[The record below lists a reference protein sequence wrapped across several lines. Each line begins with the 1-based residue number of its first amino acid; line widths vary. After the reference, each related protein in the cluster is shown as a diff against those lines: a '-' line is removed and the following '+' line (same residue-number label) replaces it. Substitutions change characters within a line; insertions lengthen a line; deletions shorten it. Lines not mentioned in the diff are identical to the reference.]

1 MDKLT
6 ISAVFCE
13 DIRQEQSGQFTLIGV
28 YPGVAFV
35 DHGDT
40 EIFANWIKIDGL
52 SPGPHKLRFKAEFE
66 DSHGQT
72 VFADREI
79 EVESP
84 VTESALILTPTGL
97 GITAENSGWLS
108 LLISIDNE
116 IDASKWRK
124 IAMIKLQVTPPLEEE
139 IDDEVTLE
147 DLL

>member
-1 MDKLT
+1 MDQLT

-13 DIRQEQSGQFTLIGV
+13 DIRQEQSGQFTLVGV

-35 DHGDT
+35 DHGET
-40 EIFANWIKIDGL
+40 EFFANWIKIDGL
-52 SPGPHKLRFKAEFE
+52 SPGPHQLRFKAEFE

-84 VTESALILTPTGL
+84 TEESALVLTPTGL
-97 GITAENSGWLS
+97 GITPEHSGSLS
-108 LLISIDNE
+108 LSISIDDE
-116 IDASKWRK
+116 IKASRWRK
-124 IAMIKLQVTPPLEEE
+124 IAMIKLQVSPPLDDEEKE
-139 IDDEVTLE
+139 EVTLE

>member
-6 ISAVFCE
+6 INAVFCE
-13 DIRQEQSGQFTLIGV
+13 DIRQEQSGQFTLVGV

-35 DHGDT
+35 DHGET
-40 EIFANWIKIDGL
+40 EIFANWIRIDGL
-52 SPGPHKLRFKAEFE
+52 NPGPHKLRFKAEFE
-66 DSHGQT
+66 DSEGQT

-84 VTESALILTPTGL
+84 KAESALVLTPTGL

-108 LLISIDNE
+108 LSISIDDE
-116 IDASKWRK
+116 IAASKWRR
-124 IAMIKLQVTPPLEEE
+124 IAMIKLQVAPPPEDEAE
-139 IDDEVTLE
+139 DEVTLE